1 MNFNFI
7 SIIYIIMSRP
17 SKKSN
22 AIDPQTQAIINQL
35 QAGNLGTEKL
45 LINVNGKV
53 SRNTNSNNR
62 IQYDLND
69 PIKLQVG
76 DKITLYQAFLNERG
90 LNENTISFE
99 EDITETIRFL
109 YYKQGDVHD
118 AGFITPP
125 ALNTDYP
132 SYSNAANING
142 GGTAFKMFP
151 TPTQDAFLLESGNDV
166 DHCGK
171 LYSTFCSIDSVKDAV
186 AATPNQT
193 NVDMRKINGA
203 QVDFNYT
210 SYNYDVYGRKPNNT
224 SSTLNLGCNG
234 QLYYMYESCEFAG
247 QLENNNLY
255 PIVETSNFKDQADPD
270 TPPDALRLPSLTMRP
285 VYGKTQIKIKAG
297 NYSVDSL
304 ASLIKEQLNGSLGVE
319 DDTLQSMANAL
330 TEKLYK
336 PSRSVMK
343 ANLGNMTDTTPFFDD
358 IAEEDT
364 NLDAEYLVNDKKYW
378 NTEQFIRTN
387 GGMVVDMKTMMPNQN
402 GGNWTTLCYN
412 QTIAQGLTDE
422 TRLSGLGL
430 PAYQIPQN
438 RDDAQYSATNENH
451 ARLLF
456 KQGFRQTK
464 FGQPDVDMKCNWY
477 MSDIYTKLWD
487 IGAQHGYSHDGVLW
501 ASGKYSLGFD
511 TVTGDPA
518 LAATPLFPRGLNN
531 LDPNNPDELSYI
543 LRGYEQP
550 LIGVPYS
557 SNPSGD
563 TVSKQNILPIEDQA
577 CMSGLFPVQNITT
590 TVSGSESNGLR
601 YFGGGTSQFDMTYDT
616 SIANRFAFTNCHQPY
631 LLPNM
636 AFISTSDGT
645 KKNVVQ
651 SSIAGTQA
659 TKYNNTFTTQ
669 PKDPDDRTITS
680 NNQVAVDMF
689 GRGTAQYPID
699 STSGICINNFAFERV
714 KNTVV
719 YKKLVGSNDPNDPY
733 YNYVETLSS
742 GRIKGSLAYYDSIV
756 DAQYDPTMSYYT
768 VDCNFVQ
775 NTPDRNN
782 IGENA
787 DGTALKGR
795 RGSIPMQREA
805 ILYELFTKK
814 YEDFFDNEVE
824 AKKEWDKSLWARMGF
839 AYDQLGKISDKLETR
854 STYGFDKKIDELP
867 LKGIITHNSF
877 DFSSIV
883 STEGLGGGNPVQGG
897 SAPNYDGTGLQ
908 NYYIGGYYSGSNTGQ
923 YQGIGIEYNIAPNI
937 FHNQEDSQY
946 VYAENLPDLN
956 DGNSYYLVE
965 SDIVKDNYRDANNTK
980 ASLVGIISKQEST
993 ADTLFSVDGIE
1004 FTNTEERMLTSI
1016 NLDIKN
1022 PDGTRA
1028 SEDLLGQNS
1037 GFIFMIERA
1046 IQPQNVEMK
1055 ML

>member
-1 MNFNFI
+1 
-7 SIIYIIMSRP
+7 MSRP
-17 SKKSN
+17 PQKKN
-22 AIDPQTQAIINQL
+22 TINPQTQAIINQL
-35 QAGNLGTEKL
+35 QAQNLGSQKL

-53 SRNTNSNNR
+53 SRNTNSNSR
-62 IQYDLND
+62 IQYNLKD
-69 PIKLQVG
+69 PVKLEVG

-118 AGFITPP
+118 AGFMTAPQ
-125 ALNTDYP
+125 LNTDYP
-132 SYSNAANING
+132 QYSNAGDITG
-142 GGTAFKMFP
+142 GGVAFKMFP
-151 TPTQDAFLLESGNDV
+151 TPTQDAFLLQTGD
-166 DHCGK
+166 DATHCGEF
-171 LYSTFCSIDSVKDAV
+171 YNTYTNVDSVKDSI
-186 AATPNQT
+186 AATPTQV
-193 NVDMRKINGA
+193 NVDMRKINGS

-210 SYNYDVYGRKPNNT
+210 SYNYDVYGRKPNNNNT
-224 SSTLNLGCNG
+224 TLNMGCNG
-234 QLYYMYESCEFAG
+234 QLYYMYESCSFAN
-247 QLENNNLY
+247 QIADNQLY
-255 PIVETSNFKDQADPD
+255 PNVATANFKDQADPD
-270 TPPDALRLPSLTMRP
+270 TPPEALRQPVLVMRP
-285 VYGKTQIKIKAG
+285 VYGKAQIKIKAG

-304 ASLIKEQLNGSLGVE
+304 ASLIKEQLNGSLGVQ
-319 DDTLQSMANAL
+319 DDTLQSLSNSL

-336 PSRSVMK
+336 PSKSVIK
-343 ANLGNMTDTTPFFDD
+343 SNFGNMTDTTPYFDD
-358 IAEEDT
+358 IAEEET
-364 NLDAEYLVNDKKYW
+364 NIDAEYLVNDNKYW
-378 NTEQFIRTN
+378 NTDEFFRTN
-387 GGMVVDMKTMMPNQN
+387 GGMVCDMKTMMPNVN
-402 GGNWTTLCYN
+402 GNNWTTLCYN
-412 QTIAQGLTDE
+412 QTVAQGLTDE
-422 TRLSGLGL
+422 AEVAQLQN
-430 PAYQIPQN
+430 YQIPQN
-438 RDDAQYSATNENH
+438 RSEDSYNNTNEEH
-451 ARLLF
+451 ARLIF
-456 KQGFRQTK
+456 KQGLRQTK
-464 FGQPDVDMKCNWY
+464 FGQTDVDKKCNWY
-477 MSDIYTKLWD
+477 MSDIYTKLWE

-511 TVTGDPA
+511 TVTGDPG
-518 LAATPLFPRGLNN
+518 LPATPRFNKGLNN
-531 LDPNNPDELSYI
+531 LDPENPDDLSYI
-543 LRGYEQP
+543 LRGFEQP
-550 LIGVPYS
+550 LIGIPYN

-563 TVSKQNILPIEDQA
+563 AVKKENLLPIQDQA
-577 CMSGLFPVQNITT
+577 CMSGLFPVQNFTT

-601 YFGGGTSQFDMTYDT
+601 YFGGGTAQFDMTYDT

-636 AFISTSDGT
+636 AFLTVSDGGNQT

-669 PKDPDDRTITS
+669 PKDPDNRNISST
-680 NNQVAVDMF
+680 NAVAVDMF

-714 KNTVV
+714 KDTVV
-719 YKKLVGSNDPNDPY
+719 YKKLVGSTDPNDPY
-733 YNYVETLSS
+733 YNYKETLPS

-756 DAQYDPTMSYYT
+756 DREYDATASYINIT
-768 VDCNFVQ
+768 CNFVQ

-782 IGENA
+782 IGEDEN
-787 DGTALKGR
+787 GRLRGR
-795 RGSIPMQREA
+795 RGAIPMQREA
-805 ILYELFTKK
+805 ILFELFTKK
-814 YEDFFDNEVE
+814 FEDFFESEAE
-824 AKKEWDKSLWARMGF
+824 AKANWNKSLWARMGF
-839 AYDQLGKISDKLETR
+839 TYDQLGKISDKLETR

-867 LKGIITHNSF
+867 LKGLITHNSF

-908 NYYIGGYYSGSNTGQ
+908 NYFLGGYYNGSETGQ
-923 YQGIGIEYNIAPNI
+923 YQAIGIEYNIAPNI

-946 VYAENLPDLN
+946 IYAENLPDLN
-956 DGNSYYLVE
+956 AGNSYYLVE

-980 ASLVGIISKQEST
+980 ASLIGVISKQEST

-1028 SEDLLGQNS
+1028 SEDLLGKNS

-1046 IQPQNVEMK
+1046 IQPQNIEMK

>member
-1 MNFNFI
+1 
-7 SIIYIIMSRP
+7 MSRP
-17 SKKSN
+17 SKKPN

-35 QAGNLGTEKL
+35 QAPNLGTEKL

-69 PIKLQVG
+69 PVKLQVG

-118 AGFITPP
+118 AGFMTQP
-125 ALNTDYP
+125 ALNPDYP
-132 SYSNAANING
+132 TYSNAGDING
-142 GGTAFKMFP
+142 GGVAFKMFP
-151 TPTQDAFLLESGNDV
+151 TPTQDAFLLQTGNDV
-166 DHCGK
+166 DHCGEFV
-171 LYSTFCSIDSVKDAV
+171 STYCDIDSVKDV
-186 AATPNQT
+186 IAATPTQT
-193 NVDMRKINGA
+193 NVDMRKINGS

-210 SYNYDVYGRKPNNT
+210 AYNYDVYGRKPNNNNT
-224 SSTLNLGCNG
+224 KLNMGCNG
-234 QLYYMYESCEFAG
+234 QFYYMYESCEFAG
-247 QLENNNLY
+247 QSASNNLY
-255 PIVETSNFKDQADPD
+255 PDVQTANFKDQADPD
-270 TPPDALRLPSLTMRP
+270 TPPEALNQPVLIMRP
-285 VYGKTQIKIKAG
+285 VYGKAQIKIKAG

-304 ASLIKEQLNGSLGVE
+304 ASLIKEQLNGSLGVQ

-336 PSRSVMK
+336 PSRSVIK

-358 IAEEDT
+358 IAEEET
-364 NLDAEYLVNDKKYW
+364 NIDAEYLVNDNKYW
-378 NTEQFIRTN
+378 NTDDFVRTN
-387 GGMVVDMKTMMPNQN
+387 GGMVVDMKTMMPNKN
-402 GGNWTTLCYN
+402 GGNWATLCYN
-412 QTIAQGLTDE
+412 QTVAQGLTDE
-422 TRLSGLGL
+422 TFVSSL
-430 PAYQIPQN
+430 PIYQQPQN
-438 RDDAQYSATNENH
+438 RNEAAYSNTNEDQ

-456 KQGFRQTK
+456 RQAFRQTK
-464 FGQPDVDMKCNWY
+464 FGQTDTDMKTNFY
-477 MSDIYTKLWD
+477 MSDIYTKLWE
-487 IGAQHGYSHDGVLW
+487 IGAQHGYSHDCVLW

-511 TVTGDPA
+511 TTTGDPA
-518 LAATPLFPRGLNN
+518 LAATPEFPRGLNN
-531 LDPNNPDELSYI
+531 LDPNVPAELSYI
-543 LRGYEQP
+543 LRGFEQP
-550 LIGVPYS
+550 LIGVPFP

-563 TVSKQNILPIEDQA
+563 TVRKENLLPIQDQA
-577 CMSGLFPVQNITT
+577 CMSGLFPVQNFTT

-601 YFGGGTSQFDMTYDT
+601 YFGGGTAQFDMTYDT

-636 AFISTSDGT
+636 AFITDSNQN
-645 KKNVVQ
+645 KRNVVQ
-651 SSIAGTQA
+651 SSLAGTQA

-669 PKDPDDRTITS
+669 PKDPNNRTISDT
-680 NNQVAVDMF
+680 NEVAVDMF

-714 KNTVV
+714 KNTTV

-733 YNYVETLSS
+733 YNYKETLPS

-768 VDCNFVQ
+768 IDCNFVQ
-775 NTPDRNN
+775 NDPDRNN
-782 IGENA
+782 IGYNQPATE
-787 DGTALKGR
+787 LKGR

-814 YEDFFDNEVE
+814 FEDFFESEIE
-824 AKKEWDKSLWARMGF
+824 ARKEWDKSLWARMGF
-839 AYDQLGKISDKLETR
+839 TYDQLGKISNKLETR

-867 LKGIITHNSF
+867 LKGLITHNSF

-897 SAPNYDGTGLQ
+897 SAPNFDGTGLQ
-908 NYYIGGYYSGSNTGQ
+908 NYFLGGYYSGSTAGQ
-923 YQGIGIEYNIAPNI
+923 YQGIGIEYNIDSNI

-1055 ML
+1055 MI